1 MFGFAQVL
9 AAVVLSS
16 ISTAIKYVAASE
28 KADDLKELVKQRKQ
42 LETTRANLISADLKM
57 KRNRSLRKAT
67 ALANTNRALRGQDT
81 EGGRAKIGNQ
91 GFISSK
97 EGADTFAAETSGIS
111 ARLRDVGSEMAE
123 VAGRG
128 QGLVS
133 QLATGALGGIA
144 TAAAQGDISIFSKE
158 EGELD

>member
-9 AAVVLSS
+9 AAVVLTS

-67 ALANTNRALRGQDT
+67 TNRALRGQDT

>member
-9 AAVVLSS
+9 AAVVLTS

-57 KRNRSLRKAT
+57 KRNRSLRKA
-67 ALANTNRALRGQDT
+67 
-81 EGGRAKIGNQ
+81 
-91 GFISSK
+91 
-97 EGADTFAAETSGIS
+97 
-111 ARLRDVGSEMAE
+111 
-123 VAGRG
+123 
-128 QGLVS
+128 
-133 QLATGALGGIA
+133 GALGGIA

>member
-9 AAVVLSS
+9 AAVVLTS

-67 ALANTNRALRGQDT
+67 
-81 EGGRAKIGNQ
+81 AKIGNQ